1 MIHLRRILVA
11 VAMLV
16 AFATL
21 AGGQQIKLAS
31 VAPEA
36 SPWGRALND
45 LAVQWREI
53 SNGRI
58 RVRVYHNAIAGD
70 EDDILRKMRIGQLQ
84 AAVLTSQGMKQV
96 VPEVYSVSVPLMI
109 SSQEELSYVM
119 DEIEPELNAAFER
132 NRLHVLAW
140 SRAGWVHFFSKE
152 PVTYPEDL
160 KSQRLAAN
168 PVDQELLQAFR
179 IMGYRPIPMPQ
190 PELLTS
196 LNSGLVDAFY
206 TSPLV
211 AAGFQWFGLAPHMLD
226 LKVAPFLGAI
236 VISDAAWRRIPNSM
250 KDELLEAADGISAQ
264 IDDEV
269 LELEEEALET
279 MQRFGLEVQEVTP
292 EIEAEWKRDVERH
305 NEALLEVFDPV
316 MTVRIQELLDQ
327 FGDR

>member
-1 MIHLRRILVA
+1 MIHLRRILAALALFV
-11 VAMLV
+11 VCV
-16 AFATL
+16 AFAG
-21 AGGQQIKLAS
+21 AQEIKLAS

-45 LAVQWREI
+45 LAVEWRDI
-53 SNGRI
+53 SNGRV

-96 VPEVYSVSVPLMI
+96 VPEVFSVSVPLMI
-109 SSQEELSYVM
+109 NSQAELSYVM

-211 AAGFQWFGLAPHMLD
+211 AAGFQWFGIAPHMLD
-226 LKVAPFLGAI
+226 LKVAPFLGSI

-250 KDELLEAADGISAQ
+250 KDELLEAADAISRQ

-269 LELEEEALET
+269 RELEEEALET

-292 EIEAEWKRDVERH
+292 EIEAVWERDVERH
-305 NEALLEVFDPV
+305 NEALLDVFDPE
-316 MTVRIQELLDQ
+316 MTVRIRELLAE
-327 FGDR
+327 FGER